1 MARTRLIKPSFFL
14 DEAVAELPDTAQL
27 LFIGLWTIADRNGRL
42 RDAYKSIRAQI
53 FPYREVNVSDL
64 LDLIAS
70 ANLIDR
76 YKVGNERIIQIR
88 SFAKHQHCHV
98 NEPKGTLPE
107 KPKVKRARK
116 KYGASTVLV
125 PESSGTSTVQA
136 PEDSGASTVQK
147 RQREHASSFNI
158 ETDTEREPHARA
170 RGSKA
175 DPGSLSFSPQLE
187 SIIEEILASGLYE
200 LAVIRKVAKKQSV
213 YLEREPTKRELLGWL
228 NSEKGETHGDPTTR
242 TNAKIDKVVQD
253 LVRDRD
259 LNKAQGG
266 SS

>member
-14 DEAVAELPDTAQL
+14 DEAVAEMPDTAQL
-27 LFIGLWTIADRNGRL
+27 LFIGLWTLADRNGRL

-53 FPYREVNVSDL
+53 FPYRDVNVSDL

-88 SFAKHQHCHV
+88 SFGKHQHCHI

-107 KPKVKRARK
+107 KPKVKRTRK
-116 KYGASTVLV
+116 KYGASTVHV
-125 PESSGTSTVQA
+125 PDDSGASTVQA
-136 PEDSGASTVQK
+136 PEDSGASTVRK
-147 RQREHASSFNI
+147 RQREHASSFNL
-158 ETDTEREPHARA
+158 ETDTEREPRVRA
-170 RGSKA
+170 SGLKA
-175 DPGSLSFSPQLE
+175 KASSLSFSPELE

-200 LAVIRKVAKKQSV
+200 LSVIRRVAQKQSV

-228 NSEKGETHGDPTTR
+228 NREKGDQESD
-242 TNAKIDKVVQD
+242 
-253 LVRDRD
+253 DR
-259 LNKAQGG
+259 G
-266 SS
+266 SSDQIARVAAGLSGDN